1 MLTLSGPQCLVP
13 ERGTHMT
20 PELVNLNLEW
30 ESARKMPDESH
41 AKEWLRTVN
50 RTLSLP
56 AGSVFVCIQIY
67 GHSTR
72 SNI

>member
-1 MLTLSGPQCLVP
+1 
-13 ERGTHMT
+13 MT